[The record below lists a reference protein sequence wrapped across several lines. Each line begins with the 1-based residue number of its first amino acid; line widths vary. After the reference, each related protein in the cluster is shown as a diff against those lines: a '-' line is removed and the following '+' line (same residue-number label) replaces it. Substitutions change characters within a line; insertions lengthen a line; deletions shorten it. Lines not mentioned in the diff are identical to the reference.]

1 MGKYKGGVKTST
13 FLFFLLSITI
23 QQTMDHQNMAL
34 VNHVRQTIQQQMDF
48 LKSQV
53 SKQEYDDFVRN
64 LSSQWA
70 SNNNNNMNSP
80 YTGGSPYANNKGAMP
95 SPGSM
100 SSPPGPMPSPA
111 SNYSNNNNSATPPPP
126 PPNYAA
132 ATSRESVEALYDFNG
147 QNAED
152 LSFQRGDII
161 QVTEHGKK
169 QSLP

>member
-1 MGKYKGGVKTST
+1 
-13 FLFFLLSITI
+13 
-23 QQTMDHQNMAL
+23 MDNHNNMAL

-48 LKSQV
+48 LKSQI

-64 LSSQWA
+64 LTSQWA
-70 SNNNNNMNSP
+70 SNNNNMNSP
-80 YTGGSPYANNKGAMP
+80 YTGGSPYANSKGAMP

-100 SSPPGPMPSPA
+100 SSPGPMPSPA
-111 SNYSNNNNSATPPPP
+111 SNYNNNSSATPPPPP

-132 ATSRESVEALYDFNG
+132 ATSLESVEALYDFNG

-169 QSLP
+169 QLLPQKVKP